1 MIHFFVPGQPQGK
14 GRARAFSKGNG
25 KIDHYTP
32 AKTRSYEG
40 EIKARAMQAMGANKA
55 TDKPISLDL
64 ALNYEIPKTWPKW
77 KRHLALTG
85 DIVPTVK
92 PDSDNVTKAIK
103 DALNGIAWND
113 DCRNDNAFHLPPLPP
128 PPARGCAWGAVA
140 GAGGGGG
147 RRQSRW
153 WRGVGVSYFY

>member
-25 KIDHYTP
+25 KIGHYTP

-113 DCRNDNAFHLPPLPP
+113 DCQVVYLVVSKSYSESP
-128 PPARGCAWGAVA
+128 
-140 GAGGGGG
+140 
-147 RRQSRW
+147 
-153 WRGVGVSYFY
+153 GVLVSVHRLLAKRKAQIKTASELA